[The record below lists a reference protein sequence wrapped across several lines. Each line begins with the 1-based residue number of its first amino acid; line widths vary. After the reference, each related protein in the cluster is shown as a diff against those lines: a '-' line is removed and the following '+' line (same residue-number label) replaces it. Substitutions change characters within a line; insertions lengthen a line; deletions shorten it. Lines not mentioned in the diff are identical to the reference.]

1 MKIINIFSEYL
12 KVNEKSENTIKNY
25 QYDLNSFAKW
35 FLKTNNEKLLL
46 DKITPTD
53 LRLYK
58 KELIIKNK
66 KPKTI
71 NRHLASIK
79 AFINWGI
86 QTKKIK
92 YNIPTPKNIK
102 EVKVGFQWL
111 DKLEQNELQRR
122 VEQSRNKRNIAIIK
136 ILLNTGLRVNE
147 LCELTWDSVTI
158 SDRKGKI
165 VVKLGKGNKTREIPL
180 NKDCRKAFL
189 TISYADNVGK
199 EDRIFK
205 GQRGNLTPRGVQLML
220 KKVVQKSNIKNI
232 TPHQLRHS
240 FCKNLVDMGIGLE
253 KVAFLA
259 GHESLDITKI
269 YCTISFN
276 DLQEAVE
283 LIGEEE

>member
-269 YCTISFN
+269 YCTPSFN

>member
-1 MKIINIFSEYL
+1 MNIIDKFLEYL
-12 KVNEKSENTIKNY
+12 KANEKSENTIKNY
-25 QYDLNSFAKW
+25 QSDLNSFAKW
-35 FLKTNNEKLLL
+35 FLKANNEKLIL

-58 KELIIKNK
+58 KQLIKNK

-71 NRHLASIK
+71 NRHIASIK
-79 AFINWGI
+79 AFISWGVR
-86 QTKKIK
+86 TKKIK
-92 YNIPTPKNIK
+92 YNIPTPKNVK
-102 EVKVGFQWL
+102 ELKVGFKWL
-111 DKLEQNELQRR
+111 DRLEQNELQRK
-122 VEQSRNKRNIAIIK
+122 VEQTANKRNVAIIK

-147 LCELTWDSVTI
+147 LCELTWDMITI
-158 SDRKGKI
+158 SERKGKI
-165 VVKLGKGNKTREIPL
+165 IVKLGKRDKTREMPL
-180 NKDCRKAFL
+180 NKDCRNSFL
-189 TISYADNVGK
+189 SIGYTDNIGK
-199 EDRIFK
+199 ESRIFK

-220 KKVVQKSNIKNI
+220 KKIVKGSNLKNV

-240 FCKNLVDMGIGLE
+240 FCKNLVDMGVGLE

-269 YCTISFN
+269 YCTPSFN